1 MISVGSIHKMLKG
14 EIGEFINENGIIG
27 PSNAS
32 NF

>member
-1 MISVGSIHKMLKG
+1 MLKG